1 MMRHSFQPWDWTF
14 VKDYGILFFTRNKVK
29 NISKNVNG
37 KRNQK
42 LLDHAQQSVMESLKT
57 TLTSVIKKKK
67 AEPTGDFIGNKIVDR
82 TIWLFLITT
91 K

>member
-1 MMRHSFQPWDWTF
+1 MRHSFQPWDWTF

-37 KRNQK
+37 KYNQK
-42 LLDHAQQSVMESLKT
+42 LLDHAQQSVMEALKT
-57 TLTSVIKKKK
+57 TLTSVIKKT